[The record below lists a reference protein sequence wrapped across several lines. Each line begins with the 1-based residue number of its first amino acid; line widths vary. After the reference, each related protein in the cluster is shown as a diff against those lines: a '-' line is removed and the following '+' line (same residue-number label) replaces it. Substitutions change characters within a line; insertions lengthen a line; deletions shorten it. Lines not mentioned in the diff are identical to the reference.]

1 MRKEKE
7 MTNRMINDA
16 IAAHFI
22 LLASAS
28 AIISA
33 TLATAVSFFGLY
45 SLNPLSVLGAAIVLG
60 LAFGVYTKKSRACAI
75 ILLAWHLGAR
85 FDMYQS
91 TGSLYAAFGPVPV
104 SIAWIYVLGVLG
116 TVALH
121 GKTKDAS
128 STAADLTPEPTY
140 NETSS

>member
-1 MRKEKE
+1 

-75 ILLAWHLGAR
+75 TLLAWHLGVCPR
-85 FDMYQS
+85 NHFFLDQ
-91 TGSLYAAFGPVPV
+91 TQ
-104 SIAWIYVLGVLG
+104 
-116 TVALH
+116 
-121 GKTKDAS
+121 
-128 STAADLTPEPTY
+128 
-140 NETSS
+140 